1 MATIAVVGTMAG
13 VFGLLAVAG
22 LVLGLGIWWFI
33 CPIAGIVGLIGVQFL
48 LAKALGMP
56 VRGPSETMGSQPDED
71 AGE

>member
-1 MATIAVVGTMAG
+1 
-13 VFGLLAVAG
+13 VAG